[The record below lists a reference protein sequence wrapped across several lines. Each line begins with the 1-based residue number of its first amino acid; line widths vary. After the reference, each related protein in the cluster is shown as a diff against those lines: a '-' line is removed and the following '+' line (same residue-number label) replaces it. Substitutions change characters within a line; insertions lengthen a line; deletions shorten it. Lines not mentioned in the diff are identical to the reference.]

1 MKTRFGR
8 MFVLGF
14 KQMQDPYYQGFA
26 AQMSFYIMLSI
37 VPTFIVLSSLLGL
50 LDVSMDI
57 INGWIG
63 KYVAPSMAETLQ
75 GLLKYRSATTSNVVM
90 IIMALWAASRAQFSM
105 MRIANYTYSGGRTTG
120 NFFRERFRS
129 IRTMAMTMFTLA
141 FVIIIPVYGEMIL
154 KLVFGK
160 IIEGSMIDSLWTF
173 LRWPLAGALYFLMV
187 SYNYYVLPIERMSFR
202 EIVPGS
208 IFGAVG
214 MLVVT
219 IVYSNYASYTVN
231 YDIIYGSL
239 ASIVALLM
247 WFYFLSWVLC
257 LGILF
262 NKVWKD
268 TKGGGELNEF

>member
-57 INGWIG
+57 INDWIG

-129 IRTMAMTMFTLA
+129 IKTMAMTMFTLA

-160 IIEGSMIDSLWTF
+160 IIEGSIIDSLWTF

-187 SYNYYVLPIERMSFR
+187 SYNYYVLPIERMNFR

-208 IFGAVG
+208 LFGAVG

-219 IVYSNYASYTVN
+219 IVYSYYASYTVN